1 MNLSKL
7 SGLICMCFLSA
18 CIADVAPTTQ
28 ALGALRLQE
37 SPVLFVSAIRGR
49 ELVVD
54 SLIRTGLSINE
65 DIRKANLLLKVQLG
79 AKKSNSPCGV
89 VRNVIYILLEGD
101 TPVLQT
107 KGRGGTGTCT
117 NNIFNQMSQE
127 LARRLESRISTRETF

>member
-37 SPVLFVSAIRGR
+37 SPVLFVSANRGK

-54 SLIRTGLSINE
+54 SLIRTGLSVTE
-65 DIRKANLLLKVQLG
+65 DFRKANLLLKVQLG

-107 KGRGGTGTCT
+107 
-117 NNIFNQMSQE
+117 Q
-127 LARRLESRISTRETF
+127 